1 MGSAIFR
8 AGTVLARG
16 ADLTVLPCSD
26 KGHISAETR
35 SHLER
40 YGLPLPGAVTFGSIQ
55 VIPFPGPSSITSW
68 IAYAASVSNRS
79 SVVAAIGRHREQ
91 ARRAH
96 ISHPH
101 IRVIESPLLGTG
113 VGGLD
118 VVEAGSSL
126 RQIRGQRSFERGP
139 LHLLLSFISRETAQ
153 RKSWRDSWRKH
164 AVPTSWAGVDV
175 FIAPQQ

>member
-1 MGSAIFR
+1 MGSVIFR
-8 AGTVLARG
+8 AGNVLARG

-79 SVVAAIGRHREQ
+79 SVVAAIGDIGSRLGE
-91 ARRAH
+91 H
-96 ISHPH
+96 ISAHPN

-126 RQIRGQRSFERGP
+126 RHGFEASAP
-139 LHLLLSFISRETAQ
+139 FNVVACTFTET
-153 RKSWRDSWRKH
+153 RL
-164 AVPTSWAGVDV
+164 
-175 FIAPQQ
+175 